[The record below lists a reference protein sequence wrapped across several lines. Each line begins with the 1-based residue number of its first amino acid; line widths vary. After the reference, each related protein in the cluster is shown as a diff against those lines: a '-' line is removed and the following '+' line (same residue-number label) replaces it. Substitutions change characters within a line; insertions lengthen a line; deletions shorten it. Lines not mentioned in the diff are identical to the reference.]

1 MQARKTR
8 EHLFT
13 QGLKSFQCPP
23 KGTWSGDYVPLHLP
37 GLMHGER
44 LTFSLYLKAGDNQ
57 FDGFKFFPYMDKG
70 EVLASKWLEPLSE
83 IGIKCLYFQR
93 TDLDHVLA
101 YLNNHLQLLEME
113 GPVKPEEFGFIYL
126 CEKR

>member
-23 KGTWSGDYVPLHLP
+23 KGTWSADYVPLHLP

-70 EVLASKWLEPLSE
+70 EVLASKQYQERGYSDIQRIKTGEGDIFFLLKNFLRYCFIAGP
-83 IGIKCLYFQR
+83 GIIHTRFSLHR
-93 TDLDHVLA
+93 
-101 YLNNHLQLLEME
+101 
-113 GPVKPEEFGFIYL
+113 
-126 CEKR
+126 